1 MSGGIGIFVFRIVF
15 GVLLIALGIVIARR
29 LHKERKDDDKRGF
42 GAHINLFFKAYL
54 FIIIGIY
61 VLIKG
66 F

>member
-1 MSGGIGIFVFRIVF
+1 MLGSIGIFVFRIVF
-15 GVLLIALGIVIARR
+15 GVLLIVVGILTARK
-29 LHKERKDDDKRGF
+29 LHKDRKDEDKRGF
-42 GAHINLFFKAYL
+42 RAHINVFFGAYL